1 MRNLSIGAIVSVSLV
16 VAVLF
21 WGPLSKPAA
30 AQSGI
35 TLGFAADNAGRVT
48 SSELG
53 EELGR
58 YLNGQLSIPVKVRSF
73 ATEEQLYLWLTRF
86 HEVDVAWLS
95 ENILDEIPAG
105 QLYSLARS
113 QDPSPGLLRGEV
125 VVWQGVNAVLRQQL
139 RAAFLDMHDSPAGRV
154 LLSKLEINRFVS
166 PEKGSLPDVAETRL
180 QVETTPSQGAVKT
193 EATEKQETHSLVAPP
208 VKVSEQAVPQEKT
221 DPQEVPT
228 VVSSVVVS
236 EELPL
241 PVAKKKDKEISSV
254 APAPKIDQEAP
265 IALVADYLAY
275 NSEEDSYEAKG
286 DVILRQNELELKSD
300 KLLWQSATQ
309 DAAAQGSVTLNDAGT
324 EVSGERLQ
332 YNIATGQGQVSDGRV
347 FVREGNFHLTGGQI
361 EKHGQTEYSVK
372 DGSFTTC
379 DGEIPDWKFS
389 ASEVDV
395 TLGGYA
401 RAKNVWFHIR
411 DVPVLYTPYLKF
423 PVKTERES
431 GLLMPSFGYSNNK
444 GTLAS
449 LAWYQVIDRN
459 MDATINLD
467 YLSEIGLGKGLEY
480 RYALTNQNN
489 GEARYYH
496 VTGFSETP
504 DLYYLEW
511 DHRGKLPGDW
521 GLTADVEYANKKLFF
536 EEFGDVVED
545 YNRDKTVSTVML
557 RRNWEKVNLVGYGR
571 YIKDLEEN
579 DFETL
584 QRLPELGLGLIR
596 YRLGDTPFY
605 AGLES
610 YATRFSRNEGGD
622 GERLY
627 LKPSLSAVFKPGSW
641 LEIAPEV
648 AFHERL
654 YRADAAAD
662 DKFIPEFSLGLA
674 TRTVRSFDANLWGF
688 DRIQHS
694 IEPKTVYTYVPDE
707 SQEELPLFD
716 LYDRIEGQNDIAYA
730 LVNRLVARS
739 TKADGSKI
747 YREFFNFRLSQ
758 SYDLDEERHHQS
770 GENQPFSDVRV
781 EMAFSPSQNISMDV
795 DSRIPVYGDARFRT
809 LSVGTS
815 VKDETGNGVNIQ
827 YSYKG
832 KDFALDT
839 TAEYFDQIATDYVKV
854 RVDTSILKPVY
865 ARFEERYDLQENRE
879 LEKVVGLEYR
889 SKCWSILMTYRDRYQ
904 ENGDDDHELMVTF
917 VLAGLGQD
925 QGFGGGF

>member
-35 TLGFAADNAGRVT
+35 TLGFAADGAGRVT

-95 ENILDEIPAG
+95 ENFLDEIPAG

-113 QDPSPGLLRGEV
+113 QDPSPGLLRGKV
-125 VVWQGVNAVLRQQL
+125 VVWQGANAVLRQQL

-166 PEKGSLPDVAETRL
+166 PEKGSLLDVAETRL
-180 QVETTPSQGAVKT
+180 QVETTPSQGAVKA
-193 EATEKQETHSLVAPP
+193 EAAEKQDTLSLVDPA

-228 VVSSVVVS
+228 VVSRVVVL

-254 APAPKIDQEAP
+254 APAPKTDQEAP

-275 NSEEDSYEAKG
+275 NSDEDSYEAKG

-300 KLLWQSATQ
+300 ELLWQSATQ

-347 FVREGNFHLTGGQI
+347 FVREGNFHLTGDQI

-459 MDATINLD
+459 MDATIYLD

-511 DHRGKLPGDW
+511 EHRGKLPGDW
-521 GLTADVEYANKKLFF
+521 RLTADVEYANKKLFF

-545 YNRDKTVSTVML
+545 YNRDKTVSTLML
-557 RRNWEKVNLVGYGR
+557 VRNWQKLNLVNYAR
-571 YIKDLEEN
+571 FTKDLETNN
-579 DFETL
+579 DKTL
-584 QRLPELGLGLIR
+584 QRLPEIGLHLAS
-596 YRLGDTPFY
+596 YRLADTPFY
-605 AGLES
+605 VGLES
-610 YATRFSRNEGGD
+610 YATRFQRDEEEDGG
-622 GERLY
+622 RLY

-641 LEIAPEV
+641 LEVVPTVSLYERFYSTDTVDDERFVPEV
-648 AFHERL
+648 
-654 YRADAAAD
+654 
-662 DKFIPEFSLGLA
+662 SLALA
-674 TRTVRSFDANLWGF
+674 TRLVKTFDVNRWGI

-694 IEPKTVYTYVPDE
+694 VEPKVIYTYAPDE
-707 SQEELPLFD
+707 QEEDLPSFDLFD
-716 LYDRIEGQNDIAYA
+716 RVSNRNDVTYA

-739 TKADGSKI
+739 TAADGSLV
-747 YREFFNFRLSQ
+747 YRDLFNLRLSQ
-758 SYDLDEERHHQS
+758 SYNLDGKISNRSEKSQHFE
-770 GENQPFSDVRV
+770 PVRI
-781 EMAFSPSQNISMDV
+781 ELDFHPTANLSLDAESE
-795 DSRIPVYGDARFRT
+795 IPVYGEARFNT
-809 LSVGTS
+809 LKIGAS
-815 VKDETGNGVNIQ
+815 VKDDMGNSVRAD
-827 YSYKG
+827 YSYNDI
-832 KDFALDT
+832 DFSGV
-839 TAEYFDQIATDYVKV
+839 ATDYVKINV
-854 RVDTSILKPVY
+854 GTSVLNPVY
-865 ARFEERYDLQENRE
+865 VNFEERYDFQKNRE

-889 SKCWSILMTYRDRYQ
+889 SKCWSILMTYRDRYR
-904 ENGDDDHELMVTF
+904 EDGDDDHELMVTF